1 MLHTDKELKLYYS
14 IAEVADMFGVNPS
27 LLRFWEKEFP
37 QISPRTSGR
46 GVRQYRKEDVE
57 TIGLIYHLVKE
68 KGMTLPGARQR
79 LKVNKETTIKNYEI
93 INRLKGIKEEL
104 LAIKRELDG
113 RD

>member
-1 MLHTDKELKLYYS
+1 
-14 IAEVADMFGVNPS
+14 
-27 LLRFWEKEFP
+27 
-37 QISPRTSGR
+37 
-46 GVRQYRKEDVE
+46 
-57 TIGLIYHLVKE
+57 
-68 KGMTLPGARQR
+68 MTLPGARQR